1 MKRRIKVIGHWLL
14 VIGFSVLQS
23 FNPSGFLHAQS
34 TLADACAH
42 GTLRT
47 NPDELVEA
55 NPNDT
60 TVNWAEGFNIVD
72 DPTEVFN
79 NEKDMISK
87 YFIKRAWKI
96 VREKKQTVLH
106 CYFVVPYDAT
116 KEIWLGGDEAYI
128 VDPKTGTR
136 YKARGTDDPRMWG
149 KTFGIKAPAHS
160 VVEFRVYF
168 PPLPKDVNVIEIYG
182 VQKWEFRGVRKIW
195 IGKAG
200 RANLY
205 DKKVPEFHI
214 PQLVEAEKPNY
225 NPDDMDTYAVYNNIH
240 LVQPMK
246 EKTMA
251 IWLTPEATYLAITAV
266 QDWTR
271 EYFSFQKSIVLISE
285 SIPSKSFKLRRVL
298 GLPTD
303 RQFFIEGIVG
313 DHQAFIMEFE
323 PLPLDVTSITY
334 YEPEGEPFKAWHA
347 NWDET
352 LIPNLNISEL
362 RANQKLFKYYK
373 RKIKK

>member
-1 MKRRIKVIGHWLL
+1 M
-14 VIGFSVLQS
+14 
-23 FNPSGFLHAQS
+23 
-34 TLADACAH
+34 
-42 GTLRT
+42 
-47 NPDELVEA
+47 
-55 NPNDT
+55 
-60 TVNWAEGFNIVD
+60 
-72 DPTEVFN
+72 
-79 NEKDMISK
+79 
-87 YFIKRAWKI
+87 
-96 VREKKQTVLH
+96 
-106 CYFVVPYDAT
+106 
-116 KEIWLGGDEAYI
+116 
-128 VDPKTGTR
+128 
-136 YKARGTDDPRMWG
+136 
-149 KTFGIKAPAHS
+149 
-160 VVEFRVYF
+160 
-168 PPLPKDVNVIEIYG
+168 NVIEIYG

-195 IGKAG
+195 IGKEG
-200 RANLY
+200 RDNLY